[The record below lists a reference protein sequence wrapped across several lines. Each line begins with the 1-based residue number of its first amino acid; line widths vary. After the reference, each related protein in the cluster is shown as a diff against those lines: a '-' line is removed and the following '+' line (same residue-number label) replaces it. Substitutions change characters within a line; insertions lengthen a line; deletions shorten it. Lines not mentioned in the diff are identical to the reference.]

1 MHLVFGVAR
10 LHLGGAAG
18 VLQGV
23 DAVAQALVRQRREV
37 IPPGGAVR
45 DAVQHT
51 AGLGVA
57 AVHDEVAR
65 RLQFGR
71 VRAVEARPA
80 LLLVAAEPEPKTERV
95 EPEIP
100 VAVLLAVAL
109 LAVALLIAAVVEAAI
124 ALLLAVGVAVAAV
137 LGAGLP
143 LGDGVVGRLHFL
155 EVLFGRGVVGVQVG
169 VPALALGTIGFF
181 DFFLAGSAL
190 DAQHLIGVF
199 HGSTSSRLYELAR
212 PCCRTNKIKCTGQ
225 RLKNQEKPPHSAVL
239 GGSFACLQLYLSQTP
254 E

>member
-71 VRAVEARPA
+71 VRAAEARPA
-80 LLLVAAEPEPKTERV
+80 LLLVAAEPKPKTERV
-95 EPEIP
+95 EPEVP

-109 LAVALLIAAVVEAAI
+109 LAIALLIAAAVEAAI

-143 LGDGVVGRLHFL
+143 FGDGVVGRLHFL
-155 EVLFGRGVVGVQVG
+155 EVLFGREVVGVQVG

-225 RLKNQEKPPHSAVL
+225 CLKNQEKPPHSAAL
-239 GGSFACLQLYLSQTP
+239 GGFFACLQLYLSQTP